1 MGETAIEEDTVSAD
15 EEHDEIEADDGAER
29 LHSAVR
35 VDTVVHDV
43 VPVLAGQ
50 YLQPTTDLLTTTT
63 VTVTNQCLRRP
74 DRHRKSLTYVLF
86 NVICYTFT
94 QGCKRGILCA
104 KNCEIR
110 V

>member
-50 YLQPTTDLLTTTT
+50 YLQPTTDLLTTIT

-74 DRHRKSLTYVLF
+74 DRHRKSYLA
-86 NVICYTFT
+86 NRT
-94 QGCKRGILCA
+94 QPSAYCFDDS
-104 KNCEIR
+104 NCPKSS
-110 V
+110 